1 MSIADTGAKS
11 DKTIA
16 EAQKTTEAEL
26 VEARRA
32 AILDALE
39 AVDQASQRSSREAVL
54 ALAAKKDVDPE
65 TLARLTTLEDWAVEL
80 RKELA
85 GLKKPE

>member
-1 MSIADTGAKS
+1 MHALKTSTKS
-11 DKTIA
+11 K
-16 EAQKTTEAEL
+16 KPTEAEL

-32 AILDALE
+32 AILDALTV
-39 AVDQASQRSSREAVL
+39 VDQASQRSSREAVL
-54 ALAAKKDVDPE
+54 ALAAKKDVAPE

-80 RKELA
+80 RKEMA